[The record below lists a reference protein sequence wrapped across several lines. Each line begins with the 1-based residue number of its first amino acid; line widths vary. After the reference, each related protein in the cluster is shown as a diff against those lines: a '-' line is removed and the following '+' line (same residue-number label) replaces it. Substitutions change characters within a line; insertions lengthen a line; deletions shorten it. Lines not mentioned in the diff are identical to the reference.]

1 MSVLKRELPSCRSFF
16 LGDLRRSAMHYYKFN
31 IADYRK
37 DTGHLSTI
45 EHGIYRQLIDWYYL
59 DEQPIPEETQVVIR
73 QLRLGSDEVNFL
85 RNVLDDFFV
94 LGKTGY
100 THKRIE
106 VEIKDYQ
113 EQAEK
118 NKNNG
123 KLGGRPKKTQVVMSG
138 LPDESQNNPNHEP
151 LTINHKPKRE
161 NATVVACLLDVRD
174 QVWNDWVAL
183 RKSKK
188 APITATVVEGAR
200 KEAFKLNWPLDKFLV
215 EWCTR
220 GSQGLKAD
228 WIEKPNPADRVR
240 LTIAPSNEPDPELT
254 KIIEDEKKTRPS
266 ILEERAI
273 LNAYRRKA

>member
-1 MSVLKRELPSCRSFF
+1 
-16 LGDLRRSAMHYYKFN
+16 MHYYKFN

-73 QLRLGSDEVNFL
+73 RLRLGSDEVNFL

-113 EQAEK
+113 EQVEK

-138 LPDESQNNPNHEP
+138 LPDESQNNPNHKP
-151 LTINHKPKRE
+151 LTINQEPKEKKTLGKRLASDFSFPLE
-161 NATVVACLLDVRD
+161 WEQFCQQTRPELSPVKTFDQFKDYWIAQAGQKGVKLDWFATWRNWVRSTNAPKV
-174 QVWNDWVAL
+174 
-183 RKSKK
+183 
-188 APITATVVEGAR
+188 
-200 KEAFKLNWPLDKFLV
+200 
-215 EWCTR
+215 
-220 GSQGLKAD
+220 
-228 WIEKPNPADRVR
+228 NPADRVR
-240 LTIAPSNEPDPELT
+240 LTVAPSNEPDPQLLKIMADDKKAVPPSLEVLAKMAEL
-254 KIIEDEKKTRPS
+254 
-266 ILEERAI
+266 
-273 LNAYRRKA
+273 RRKA

>member
-1 MSVLKRELPSCRSFF
+1 
-16 LGDLRRSAMHYYKFN
+16 MHYYKFN

-73 QLRLGSDEVNFL
+73 RLRLGFDEVTFL
-85 RNVLDDFFV
+85 QNILSDFFV

-100 THKRIE
+100 KHKRIE

-113 EQAEK
+113 EQVEK

-123 KLGGRPKKTQVVMSG
+123 KLGGRPKKTQVVISG
-138 LPDESQNNPNHEP
+138 LPDESQNNPNQEP
-151 LTINHKPKRE
+151 LTINHKSKRE
-161 NATVVACLLDVRD
+161 NATVVACPLDVRN
-174 QVWNDWVAL
+174 QVWADWVAL

-220 GSQGLKAD
+220 GSQGLKAE
-228 WIEKPNPADRVR
+228 WIVKPNPADNVR
-240 LTIAPSNEPDPELT
+240 ITVAPSNEPDPALT
-254 KIIEDEKKTRPS
+254 KIIEDEKKTRPPTP
-266 ILEERAI
+266 EERAI

>member
-1 MSVLKRELPSCRSFF
+1 
-16 LGDLRRSAMHYYKFN
+16 MHYYKFN

-73 QLRLGSDEVNFL
+73 RLRLGSDEVNFL
-85 RNVLDDFFV
+85 QNVLSDFFV

-113 EQAEK
+113 EQVEK

-151 LTINHKPKRE
+151 ITINHKPKRE
-161 NATVVACLLDVRD
+161 NATVVACPLDVRD
-174 QVWNDWVAL
+174 QVWADWVAL

-228 WIEKPNPADRVR
+228 WIVKPNPYDNVR
-240 LTIAPSNEPDPELT
+240 LTVASKNEPDPALE
-254 KIIEDEKKTRPS
+254 KIKADEKVTRPPTP
-266 ILEERAI
+266 EERAI
-273 LNAYRRKA
+273 LNAYRKKA